1 VRRRTV
7 PLLGA
12 IVVSALLAACGGISG
27 NSPAGSSPA
36 AGGSS
41 AAASGGTCPGQCKV
55 PLPGQVPKGI
65 TIGFGQAGVGPQ
77 FLTEQS
83 RGLKLLAQRYGWK
96 VIELNNNSSG
106 PTAVTNVE
114 QFIEDKVNYI
124 IEFQVDGTVNPVI
137 CAKTQAAH
145 IPVITLGIEGP
156 CEYFTSDDDH
166 VTGVQAGQQ
175 LGAYAK
181 QHWNCKPDMVLLAAA
196 SGVGAASPLRVGG
209 DIAGFKTVCPNVP
222 ASDFVQFQMNNDND
236 TGISDARNAL
246 LAHPAAKNILVG
258 GLNDLGVSQAMTA
271 AEQLHR
277 AGDLYAWGGDGS
289 DLAPGAD
296 PHLGGSVQFFLE
308 AAIIPAFEI
317 ALELAAKEP
326 VHQGFSPQDP
336 TLLAATCPMTVK
348 QALAIPGIVSR
359 ETQEVAA
366 FPDKTAAQLYCPAS

>member
-1 VRRRTV
+1 VRKR
-7 PLLGA
+7 PLHFLG
-12 IVVSALLAACGGISG
+12 IVVVLSALVAACGGIS
-27 NSPAGSSPA
+27 SPSSSSGSTAGT
-36 AGGSS
+36 S
-41 AAASGGTCPGQCKV
+41 AAAAVKTCPGQCPV

-83 RGLKLLAQRYGWK
+83 RGLKLLAKRYGWK
-96 VIELNNNSSG
+96 IIELNNNSSG

-114 QFIEDKVNYI
+114 QFVEDKVNYI

-137 CAKTQAAH
+137 CAKTEAAH
-145 IPVITLGIEGP
+145 IPVITLGIAGP

-166 VTGVQAGQQ
+166 ATGLQAGQQ
-175 LGAYAK
+175 LGQYAK
-181 QHWNCKPDMVLLAAA
+181 AHWDCKPDLVLLAA
-196 SGVGAASPLRVGG
+196 SSTVGDASPLRVGG
-209 DIAGFKTVCPNVP
+209 DIDGIHEVCPNIP
-222 ASDFVQFQMNNDND
+222 NSDIVQFQMNNDND

-246 LAHPAAKNILVG
+246 VANPTANKILVG

-277 AGDLYAWGGDGS
+277 AGQLYAWGGDGS

-308 AAIIPAFEI
+308 AGTIPAFEI
-317 ALELAAKEP
+317 ALELAAKDP
-326 VHQGFSPQDP
+326 VHKGFSPQNP

-348 QALAIPGIVSR
+348 QALAIPAIDTR

-366 FPDKTAAQLYCPAS
+366 FPKKTAAQLYCPAT

>member
-1 VRRRTV
+1 MRRPV
-7 PLLGA
+7 HKLGA
-12 IVVSALLAACGGISG
+12 ILVATALLTAACGGIS
-27 NSPAGSSPA
+27 SPSSSSGGSAS
-36 AGGSS
+36 SS
-41 AAASGGTCPGQCKV
+41 AAAAGPCPGTCAV
-55 PLPGQVPKGI
+55 PLPGQVPKNI

-96 VIELNNNSSG
+96 LIELNNNSSG

-145 IPVITLGIEGP
+145 IPVITLGIPGP

-166 VTGVQAGQQ
+166 ATGIQAGVQ
-175 LGAYAK
+175 LGNYAK
-181 QHWNCKPDMVLLAAA
+181 QHWDCKPDMVLLAAA
-196 SGVGAASPLRVGG
+196 STVGDASPLRVGG
-209 DIAGFKTVCPNVP
+209 DIDGIHKICPDIP
-222 ASDFVQFQMNNDND
+222 SSDIVQFQMNNDND

-246 LAHPAAKNILVG
+246 LAHPTAKTILVG
-258 GLNDLGVSQAMTA
+258 GLNDLGASQAMTA

-277 AGDLYAWGGDGS
+277 SGSLYAWGGDGS

-308 AAIIPAFEI
+308 AATIPAFEI
-317 ALELAAKEP
+317 ALELAAKKA
-326 VHQGFSPQDP
+326 VHKGFSPQDP
-336 TLLAATCPMTVK
+336 TLLAPTCPMTVK
-348 QALAIPGIVSR
+348 QALAIPGIVQR

-366 FPDKTAAQLYCPAS
+366 FPNKTAAQLYCPK

>member
-1 VRRRTV
+1 VRRPGR
-7 PLLGA
+7 LLGA
-12 IVVSALLAACGGISG
+12 MIAATALVTAACGGIS
-27 NSPAGSSPA
+27 SPSATSSTSA
-36 AGGSS
+36 
-41 AAASGGTCPGQCKV
+41 AAASGPCPGSCKI
-55 PLPGQVPKGI
+55 PLPGQVPKNI

-83 RGLKLLAQRYGWK
+83 RGLRLLAKRYGWK
-96 VIELNNNSSG
+96 LIELNNNSSG
-106 PTAVTNVE
+106 PTAVNNVQ

-145 IPVITLGIEGP
+145 IPIITLGIAGP

-166 VTGVQAGQQ
+166 ATGVQAGQQ
-175 LGAYAK
+175 LGTYAK
-181 QHWNCKPDMVLLAAA
+181 QHWNCDPDMVLLAASSLA
-196 SGVGAASPLRVGG
+196 GDASPLRVGG
-209 DIAGFKTVCPNVP
+209 DVDGLHQVCPNIP
-222 ASDFVQFQMNNDND
+222 ASKIVQFQMNNDND

-246 LAHPAAKNILVG
+246 LAHPSSGKILVG
-258 GLNDLGVSQAMTA
+258 GLNDLGVSQAMTG

-277 AGDLYAWGGDGS
+277 ASDLYAWGGDGS

-326 VHQGFSPQDP
+326 VHQGYSPEDP

-348 QALAIPGIVSR
+348 QALATPGIVQR
-359 ETQEVAA
+359 ETQEIAA
-366 FPDKTAAQLYCPAS
+366 FPRKTAAQLYCPK